1 MDDHLKRRIQEY
13 VNNAYLAALQKS
25 RLETAQKIQATTASL
40 AQRGVILS
48 GRTVYEIAKIQGDA
62 VNALVQA
69 KADALLDAYELYG
82 AEIGDEILA
91 EVQSLRVNLTAHIT
105 TKDSGLPPG
114 VPAANMFKSML
125 EDNTGAIVNTI
136 ACQIEQRKV
145 APKFKRS
152 DIDRVFERMAI
163 EEARLSVA
171 EDERAHP
178 KVGAVVVKD
187 SKVVSKAHRGENPKC
202 HAEFIALEAKLP
214 DDLVAGSTVY
224 TTLEPCTTRKHPKI
238 PCAER
243 LIERRVARVLI
254 GILDPNPE
262 IRGLGIQALND
273 AGIET
278 QLFPRDLQSQIEE
291 INRDFIRTQRERQ
304 TKAKSSP
311 PQVIPPAPPAPT
323 ASPSPDE
330 LKVAEILKHKG
341 KEVIVFN
348 RQKYGNGYLE
358 GYWANGAVV
367 VDCTPLFVVLQD
379 GVSQSKQTFPLT
391 SVEVG
396 FDFEK
401 NRLKLTLYR

>member
-1 MDDHLKRRIQEY
+1 MDDHLKRRITEY
-13 VNNAYLAALQKS
+13 VGNAYLAALQRS
-25 RLETAQKIQATTASL
+25 RQETADKIAATKAGL
-40 AQRGVILS
+40 AQRGIILS
-48 GRTVYEIAKIQGDA
+48 GRTVYEIARIHGDS

-91 EVQSLRVNLTAHIT
+91 EVRSIRANLIFHIT
-105 TKDSGLPPG
+105 EKDSGLPPG
-114 VPAANMFKSML
+114 VPAANMLKSML
-125 EDNTGAIVNTI
+125 EDNTGAIVHTI

-145 APKFKRS
+145 APKFKRA
-152 DIDRVFERMAI
+152 DIDSVFEKLAI
-163 EEARLSVA
+163 DEARLSVA
-171 EDERAHP
+171 EDQRAHP

-187 SKVVSKAHRGENPKC
+187 GRVVSKAHRGESPKC

-238 PCAER
+238 PCAQR
-243 LIERRVARVLI
+243 LIERRVARVVI
-254 GILDPNPE
+254 GMLDPNPE

-291 INRDFIRTQRERQ
+291 INRDFIRIQRERQ
-304 TKAKSSP
+304 TKEKSSL
-311 PQVIPPAPPAPT
+311 PQAIPLVTPPPAT
-323 ASPSPDE
+323 SPSPDE
-330 LKVAEILKHKG
+330 LKLTEILRYKG

-348 RQKYGNGYLE
+348 RQKYGHGYLE
-358 GYWANGAVV
+358 GYWAAIIA
-367 VDCTPLFVVLQD
+367 DCTPLFVVLQD
-379 GVSQSKQTFPLT
+379 GVSRSKQTFPLN

-401 NRLKLTLYR
+401 NCLKLTLYR